1 MTRTPTRRQY
11 LTASAMAGI
20 ASLAGCGGNSDEAE
34 EPDEN
39 ETDDEPVESV
49 DYSDTEGELAF
60 VQPEDGA
67 EVSSPVG
74 VEMEV
79 ENFELQ
85 PVGEDTTP
93 ENGAGHLHV
102 IVDEECVEPEYVIPQ
117 EDGFYHL
124 SEGELETELELEPG
138 QHDLCAQA
146 ADAQHNAYDMTDEI
160 SITVTEGDGGG
171 NATEGGNES
180 GNGNETGSESG
191 TGNESEGG
199 NSSDD

>member
-11 LTASAMAGI
+11 LAASAVAGI
-20 ASLAGCGGNSDEAE
+20 AAVAGCGGNSDEAE

-39 ETDDEPVESV
+39 ETDDEPVEDV
-49 DYSDTEGELAF
+49 NYSDPDGELAF
-60 VQPEDGA
+60 VEPEDGA

-74 VEMEV
+74 IEMEV

-85 PVGEDTTP
+85 PADEEATP
-93 ENGAGHLHV
+93 DDGAGHLHV
-102 IVDEECVEPEYVIPQ
+102 IVDEGCVEPEYVIPQ

-124 SEGELETELELEPG
+124 SDGELETEIELEPG
-138 QHDLCAQA
+138 EHDLCAQA
-146 ADAQHNAYDMTDEI
+146 GDAQHNAYDMTDEI
-160 SITVTEGDGGG
+160 TITVTEGDGGG

-180 GNGNETGSESG
+180 GDGNETES
-191 TGNESEGG
+191 GNESQGG